1 MKKIDRKGFT
11 LIELLAVLVILGLLV
26 ALAVPNVTGVV
37 RRQRNSTYVE
47 DAKRLVTRL
56 KTMFAANPDLKT
68 DGDTIDNNNNM
79 CYSLLFLDNGD
90 FEQGP
95 NNGYYLRNQSYVKYD
110 GNNGKYYVTLI
121 ECVSCKTKTEADQM
135 QAGTAWNSSDI
146 RGVKLT
152 EFPKLT
158 TDKPESLVVAEG
170 LNDASLATSQVSGC
184 NHMYFDPDQ
193 PFRNP

>member
-1 MKKIDRKGFT
+1 MNKIDRKGFT

-56 KTMFAANPDLKT
+56 KTMFAANPDLKN
-68 DGDTIDNNNNM
+68 DGNNM

-95 NNGYYLRNQSYVKYD
+95 NNGYYLRNQSYVKYGTD
-110 GNNGKYYVTLI
+110 GKYYVTLI
-121 ECVSCKTKTEADQM
+121 ECVSCKDKGEADNIQP
-135 QAGTAWNSSDI
+135 GTSWNNSDI

-152 EFPKLT
+152 EYSKLT
-158 TDKPESLVVAEG
+158 TEKPEDLIVATG
-170 LNDASLATSQVSGC
+170 LNNVNLNGTSPVSGC
-184 NHMYFDPDQ
+184 NHIYYDPDL
-193 PFRNP
+193 PFR